1 MLLRC
6 TCAKSI
12 PCISFHYPRFIH
24 TSGHPAGAHI
34 WVPLLCDTGALSLN
48 FYSLTNVFYTA
59 CKFAKLAST
68 ASIYG
73 LSCDV
78 VINNTALYYGK
89 YECSGSI
96 LDSQRIGPFMFQD
109 SNNIGRCV
117 AYKFSQVIV
126 NDPFLIFSYVCCA
139 ISTMCGVIT
148 MLWLLFSTCC
158 PLPKSHQ
165 LALQWFTM
173 IAFLCQGSFIL
184 AFFGNQICKEAGG
197 CSLDE
202 GSYYAISSAIMYF
215 ITNLALLF
223 IVPCS
228 RKKSCDSSL
237 PTTASSINKNTTPS
251 AAANEEQ
258 VMTTCGA
265 CSDMIS
271 NLKNDVPHKHEG
283 TSSINALCSNQHSHW
298 VYDDSSSK
306 ANSTIVPS
314 LCGILACCS
323 GSADEDHNDN
333 VSHSQQS
340 V

>member
-1 MLLRC
+1 
-6 TCAKSI
+6 
-12 PCISFHYPRFIH
+12 
-24 TSGHPAGAHI
+24 
-34 WVPLLCDTGALSLN
+34 VPLLCDTGALSLN

-78 VINNTALYYGK
+78 VINNTALFYGK

-117 AYKFSQVIV
+117 PYKFSQVIL
-126 NDPFLIFSYVCCA
+126 NDPFLIFSSVCCA

-148 MLWLLFSTCC
+148 ILWLFFSTCC
-158 PLPKSHQ
+158 PLPNSHQ
-165 LALQWFTM
+165 VALQWFTM
-173 IAFLCQGSFIL
+173 IAFLCQGTFIL
-184 AFFGNQICKEAGG
+184 VFFGNQICKEAGG
-197 CSLDE
+197 CRLDE

-223 IVPCS
+223 TVPCS
-228 RKKSCDSSL
+228 RKKSYDSTL
-237 PTTASSINKNTTPS
+237 PTIAPSSNKNSTPS
-251 AAANEEQ
+251 AAANGVQ
-258 VMTTCGA
+258 VMTACGA

-271 NLKNDVPHKHEG
+271 DLKNDALHRNEG
-283 TSSINALCSNQHSHW
+283 SSSIAALCSNQDSHW
-298 VYDDSSSK
+298 ESVDSTTK
-306 ANSTIVPS
+306 ANPTIVPS
-314 LCGILACCS
+314 LCGILTCGS
-323 GSADEDHNDN
+323 GSADEDHNDY